1 MSFRHM
7 HQDVQ
12 SERLLLVVLE
22 SSDFHNPEYRHIRA
36 TVVRRAVPHKLRA
49 DAPAIYD
56 GTGVEV
62 WNDDHPGKCFGYRVA
77 SYVFSRNKG
86 TYVDDMQLRGQID
99 ANPAYQPLNGGK
111 PYGNEINFKPHSVCQ
126 NSARAILDFFNK
138 RAKFLDKFGLSRR
151 GDDFYVELNHLAQF
165 LKITKVLFYK
175 PGVRHTSLAETAN
188 FEETDIA
195 FAKERIDE
203 MLAPFARPVTE

>member
-22 SSDFHNPEYRHIRA
+22 SSDFAHSEYRHIRA
-36 TVVRRAVPHKLRA
+36 TVVRRAVPHAVNSEGVVVDWA
-49 DAPAIYD
+49 DDY
-56 GTGVEV
+56 E
-62 WNDDHPGKCFGYRVA
+62 NKCFGYRVA
-77 SYVFSRNKG
+77 SYCLTKTSG

-99 ANPAYQPLNGGK
+99 ANPAYQPLNAGK

-138 RAKFLDKFGLSRR
+138 RDKFLDKFGLSRR

-175 PGVRHTSLAETAN
+175 PGVRHTSLSETAN
-188 FEETDIA
+188 FEECDIA
-195 FAKERIDE
+195 FAKVRIDE